1 MQLIADLHV
10 HSRYSRATSRD
21 LSLRGLYLAAQR
33 KGVDLIGTG
42 DFTHPK
48 YLSEISEQLVPNEA
62 KFGFF
67 SLKKQNAVGAA
78 DPVFILTGEVACI
91 YSLSG
96 KTYRNHLLL
105 AAPDLEAVKRIVAE
119 LGARGNLSADG
130 RPILGLSAEELTKIV
145 LAASPESLVI
155 PAHIWTP
162 WFSTFGSKSGFDSW
176 RECFGKMA
184 DQILAVET
192 GLSSD
197 PPMNWQIKELDN
209 LAIISNGDAHS
220 APKVAREATVYE
232 LGKPTYHNLV
242 QALKNSARLDKK
254 NLPADYIKYTI
265 EFYPEEGKYH
275 WDGHRDCGVRLSP
288 EESRRARDI
297 CPKCRKPLTL
307 GVLHR
312 VNQLATRTPKE
323 AEDYARSWR
332 LGFKKIVPLVEVIAD
347 TVGQKPGTKKVN
359 ALYEELIVA
368 GGNELNVLLN
378 LSKSDLS
385 AMTRPEVVDAI
396 TRMRAGQLQINP
408 GYDGEFGEV
417 KIFTDA
423 ERAKLT
429 GAQALLF

>member
-1 MQLIADLHV
+1 
-10 HSRYSRATSRD
+10 
-21 LSLRGLYLAAQR
+21 
-33 KGVDLIGTG
+33 VDLIGTG

-67 SLKKQNAVGAA
+67 SLKEQNAVGAA

-197 PPMNWQIKELDN
+197 PPMNWQIKELDD

-220 APKVAREATVYE
+220 APKVAR
-232 LGKPTYHNLV
+232 YHNLV

-323 AEDYARSWR
+323 AEDYAQRCR
-332 LGFKKIVPLVEVIAD
+332 PGFKKIVPLVEVIAD

>member
-67 SLKKQNAVGAA
+67 SLKEQNAVGAA

-288 EESRRARDI
+288 EESRRAGDI

-332 LGFKKIVPLVEVIAD
+332 PGFKKIVPLVEVIAD

-423 ERAKLT
+423 ERAKLI
-429 GAQALLF
+429 GAQAPLF

>member
-1 MQLIADLHV
+1 
-10 HSRYSRATSRD
+10 
-21 LSLRGLYLAAQR
+21 
-33 KGVDLIGTG
+33 
-42 DFTHPK
+42 
-48 YLSEISEQLVPNEA
+48 
-62 KFGFF
+62 
-67 SLKKQNAVGAA
+67 
-78 DPVFILTGEVACI
+78 VACI

-288 EESRRARDI
+288 EESRRAGDI

-423 ERAKLT
+423 ERAKLI
-429 GAQALLF
+429 GAQAPLF

>member
-67 SLKKQNAVGAA
+67 SLKEQNAVGAA

-176 RECFGKMA
+176 R
-184 DQILAVET
+184 
-192 GLSSD
+192 
-197 PPMNWQIKELDN
+197 
-209 LAIISNGDAHS
+209 
-220 APKVAREATVYE
+220 
-232 LGKPTYHNLV
+232 
-242 QALKNSARLDKK
+242 
-254 NLPADYIKYTI
+254 
-265 EFYPEEGKYH
+265 
-275 WDGHRDCGVRLSP
+275 
-288 EESRRARDI
+288 DI
-297 CPKCRKPLTL
+297 
-307 GVLHR
+307 
-312 VNQLATRTPKE
+312 
-323 AEDYARSWR
+323 
-332 LGFKKIVPLVEVIAD
+332 
-347 TVGQKPGTKKVN
+347 
-359 ALYEELIVA
+359 
-368 GGNELNVLLN
+368 
-378 LSKSDLS
+378 
-385 AMTRPEVVDAI
+385 
-396 TRMRAGQLQINP
+396 
-408 GYDGEFGEV
+408 
-417 KIFTDA
+417 
-423 ERAKLT
+423 
-429 GAQALLF
+429 